1 MPIKTIF
8 LDRDGVINQE
18 VHYLHKISDFK
29 FVSGAI
35 DACRDFQNKGYYIV
49 IVTNQSGI
57 ARGIYTENDY
67 QILTQWMLEQF
78 IRNKI
83 KILDVLYCP
92 HGPESNCECR
102 KPKPGL
108 LIKAKKL
115 HNIDMQNSWMIGD
128 KESDIQAAKNSGVNK
143 TILVRSGHSI
153 DELKTDAKYIINSI
167 KQSKRLIN

>member
-1 MPIKTIF
+1 MSIKTIF

-18 VHYLHKISDFK
+18 INYLHQISDFK
-29 FVSGAI
+29 FVSGTF
-35 DACRDFQNKGYYIV
+35 DACRDFQKKGYHIV

-57 ARGIYTENDY
+57 ERGIYTENDY

-83 KILDVLYCP
+83 KILDVLHCP
-92 HGPESNCECR
+92 HGPESKCECR

-108 LIKAKKL
+108 LIKAKNL
-115 HNIDMQNSWMIGD
+115 HNIDMHNSWMIGD
-128 KESDIQAAKNSGVNK
+128 KESDIQAAKNSDVGK

-153 DELKTDAKYIINSI
+153 NELKTDAKYIVDSI
-167 KQSKRLIN
+167 KQSKGLIN